1 MVLSLVSCKQE
12 CNEEAGKIIQ
22 KELEVA
28 SFNAII
34 VNTGIKLVVKESI
47 EQQVI
52 VEAGENRFDNFHTI
66 VTDNTLELQADG
78 PCFFSPSLDPVIVYI
93 SSPNLEYIRNSSDY
107 SISSDGVLNFPKL
120 QLYSEDH
127 ENNYSNFGNFDLAVN
142 NDNLSIV
149 SNGLSVFT
157 ISGNTTNL
165 NIQFYSGIGKFEGK
179 DLVATHVNIYHRG
192 DNSLKVNPQ
201 QSLKGGLYSTGN
213 VISYNRPPI
222 VEVEEYFTGK
232 LIFE

>member
-1 MVLSLVSCKQE
+1 MVLTLVSCKQE
-12 CNEEAGKIIQ
+12 CNEEAGDIIQ
-22 KELEVA
+22 NEIELA
-28 SFNAII
+28 SFDAII
-34 VNTGIKLVVKESI
+34 VNTGIRVVIKESA
-47 EQQVI
+47 EQKVI
-52 VEAGENRFDNFHTI
+52 VEAGENRFDNFYAV

-78 PCFFSPSLDPVIVYI
+78 PCFFSPSLDPVTVYI

-107 SISSDGVLNFPKL
+107 SISSDAVLNFPKL
-120 QLYSEDH
+120 QLISEDH
-127 ENNYSNFGNFDLAVN
+127 ESNYSNFGNFDLAVN
-142 NDNLSIV
+142 SDNLSIV
-149 SNGLSVFT
+149 SNGLSVFN

-165 NIQFYSGIGKFEGK
+165 NIQFYSGIGRFDGK
-179 DLVATHVNIYHRG
+179 DLIATHVNIYHRG

-222 VEVEEYFTGK
+222 VEVDEYFTGK